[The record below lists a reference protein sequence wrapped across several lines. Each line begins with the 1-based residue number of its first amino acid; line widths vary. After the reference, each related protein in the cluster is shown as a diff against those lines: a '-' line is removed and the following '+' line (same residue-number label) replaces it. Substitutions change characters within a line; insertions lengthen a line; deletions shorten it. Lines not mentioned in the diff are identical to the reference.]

1 MFRGLSG
8 GASGSPLRTCLDTP
22 GPRPYHGA
30 PDAERV
36 RPHDQQQLVVMPPL
50 LALVFVFALSFT
62 DPAQAQVAIT
72 ILHTSEHHGT
82 IQPIE
87 HGPFAGLGGVER
99 RATLIKQI
107 RQEVEHLLVVD
118 SGDLLMGTAM
128 SSVYRGTVDIAA
140 MNLMGYD
147 AVAVGNHDF
156 DYGTRHLK
164 GLRKEATFP
173 FLCTNVRPQEPD
185 ICQRHAVKHL
195 RHVRVGLIG
204 LIGKKNYPDT
214 FNRAVVREVEFVDPI
229 VAAKQAV
236 EELREH
242 VEILVAITHQD
253 TEEDLALAKA
263 VPGLDVIIGG
273 HTEGFDGLVP
283 PGQRKPVE
291 GRVELTGVGPVFL
304 KTQRQGRTLGRLDL
318 LYHQKTIMVA
328 EAHNLPVSADAS
340 SDPDMAKLV
349 RDYARRLD
357 EQTNQVIGE
366 AAHAFEGEN
375 RDIRTRETNLGNLLA
390 DLARQHAGTEIGL
403 VNSGMIRS
411 SLPAGPVTLKRVLE
425 VLPFDSS
432 LISFTVTGA
441 ILKEALE
448 NSVSRLPQAS
458 GRFLQ
463 VSGLAVV
470 FDPTAPSGSRV
481 NSVHVNGTP
490 LNPARRYS
498 VAADTFIAEGGDG
511 YTMFLQATDR
521 RDHQIPLRDVLL
533 SALKAGPLA
542 AKVEARI
549 ATRASL
555 SPNH

>member
-1 MFRGLSG
+1 M
-8 GASGSPLRTCLDTP
+8 
-22 GPRPYHGA
+22 Y
-30 PDAERV
+30 
-36 RPHDQQQLVVMPPL
+36 PL
-50 LALVFVFALSFT
+50 LALAFFFALSVT
-62 DPAQAQVAIT
+62 DPADAQVAIT
-72 ILHTSEHHGT
+72 ILHSSEHHGT

-87 HGPFAGLGGVER
+87 HGPFAGFGGVER
-99 RATLIKQI
+99 RATLIKQS

-128 SSVYRGTVDIAA
+128 SSVYRGEADITV

-156 DYGTRHLK
+156 DFGVRHLK

-173 FLCTNVRPQEPD
+173 FLCTNVRPQDPD
-185 ICQRHAVKHL
+185 VCQRHAITHL
-195 RHVRVGLIG
+195 GHVRVGLIG

-214 FNRAVVREVEFVDPI
+214 FNRAVVQEVEFVDPI

-236 EELREH
+236 EELRER
-242 VEILVAITHQD
+242 VEILVALTHQD

-283 PGQRKPVE
+283 PGQTKPVE
-291 GRVELTGVGPVFL
+291 GRVELTGVGPVFV
-304 KTQRQGRTLGRLDL
+304 KTHRQGRTLGRLDL
-318 LYHQKTIMVA
+318 LYHEKTIMVA
-328 EAHNLPVSADAS
+328 EARNLTVSGAVS

-357 EQTNQVIGE
+357 EKTNQVIGK
-366 AAHAFEGEN
+366 AAHAFEGQN

-390 DLARQHAGTEIGL
+390 DLARQHAGTEIGF

-411 SLPAGPVTLKRVLE
+411 GIPPGPVTVKRLME

-432 LISFTVTGA
+432 LTSFTVTGA
-441 ILKEALE
+441 TLQVALE

-463 VSGLAVV
+463 VSGIAVV
-470 FDPTAPSGSRV
+470 FDPTAPSGSRIT
-481 NSVHVNGTP
+481 SVQVNGAP

-511 YTMFLQATDR
+511 YTMFRQATDR
-521 RDHQIPLRDVLL
+521 RDHQTPLLDVLVA
-533 SALKAGPLA
+533 ALKAGPLA

-549 ATRASL
+549 TARAAASRGK
-555 SPNH
+555 